1 MLLSVFFIALAQHGR
16 GCYNNDNIDRKRAF
30 PVTNADLH
38 YKKMTETPVAALI
51 LRLGIPTTISMLIT
65 SIYNMAD
72 TYFVGTLGES
82 AQAATGV
89 LFTLQTLIQGVA
101 FMLGQGSGSFVSREL
116 ADKNVDGASTYV
128 SSAFFVGGI
137 FGVTVLLAGMPF
149 LAPLVRFLGST
160 ETILPY
166 AMDYAFWVLVSCPFI
181 VCSMILNNA
190 LRFEGKAFYAMF
202 GLTTGGILNIF
213 GDWLLV
219 RKLGLGVYGAGLA
232 TAVSQMIS
240 FFILLFMFR
249 KMAQSRI
256 SFRCVSRSIRLYF
269 SIVRVGLPSLIRQSL
284 NAVTSGVLNNLTK
297 AFGDAAIAAM
307 SVVSRYAMFLM
318 CVGLGMGQGF
328 QPVASFNY
336 RARKFDRVKKGLVF
350 LILFAITVIGGAS
363 GVSIFLAPQIVQLFQ
378 KAPEV
383 IEIGAPALR
392 NYAFGMMFMSLSV
405 PVNMLYQSI
414 QKPTISS
421 ILSMIRS
428 GAVTIPILLIG
439 VPLFGLPVIQTA
451 QPIADVIAG
460 CISIPFII
468 DFLRKD
474 HEKE

>member
-1 MLLSVFFIALAQHGR
+1 M
-16 GCYNNDNIDRKRAF
+16 
-30 PVTNADLH
+30 TNADLH
-38 YKKMTETPVAALI
+38 YKKMTETPVAALV
-51 LRLGIPTTISMLIT
+51 LRLGVPTTISMLIT

-72 TYFVGTLGES
+72 TYFVGSLGES

-89 LFTLQTLIQGVA
+89 LFTLQTLIQGIA
-101 FMLGQGSGSFVSREL
+101 FMLGQGSGSYISREL
-116 ADKNVDGASTYV
+116 ADKNVDSASTYV
-128 SSAFFVGGI
+128 SSAFFIGAV
-137 FGVTVLLAGMPF
+137 FGTAVLLVGMPF
-149 LAPLVRFLGST
+149 LAPLVRMLGST
-160 ETILPY
+160 ETILPH
-166 AMDYAFWVLVSCPFI
+166 AMDYGMWVLIGCPFVI
-181 VCSMILNNA
+181 CSMILNNA

-202 GLTTGGILNIF
+202 GITTGGILNIF

-219 RKLGLGVYGAGLA
+219 TKLGMGVYGAGLA
-232 TAVSQMIS
+232 TFVSQFIS
-240 FFILLFMFR
+240 FAILLFMFW
-249 KMAQSRI
+249 KMAQSKIAFRYI
-256 SFRCVSRSIRLYF
+256 SRRVSLYF
-269 SIVRVGLPSLIRQSL
+269 SIFRVGLPSLIRQSL

-336 RARKFDRVKKGLVF
+336 RAGKFDRVKKGLVF
-350 LILFAITVIGGAS
+350 LMIFALVVIGGAS
-363 GVSIFLAPQIVQLFQ
+363 TASIFLAPQIIQIFQ
-378 KAPEV
+378 KSPDVVAV
-383 IEIGAPALR
+383 GTTALR
-392 NYAFGMMFMSLSV
+392 NYAFGMIFMSFSV

-421 ILSMIRS
+421 VLSMIRS

-439 VPLFGLPVIQTA
+439 VPLLGLPVIQTA

-460 CISIPFII
+460 CISIPFIL

-474 HEKE
+474 HEK

>member
-1 MLLSVFFIALAQHGR
+1 M
-16 GCYNNDNIDRKRAF
+16 
-30 PVTNADLH
+30 TNADLH
-38 YKKMTETPVAALI
+38 YRKMTETPVATLI

-101 FMLGQGSGSFVSREL
+101 FMLGQGSGSFISREL
-116 ADKNVDGASTYV
+116 ADKNVDNASTYV
-128 SSAFFVGGI
+128 SSAFFLGAA
-137 FGVTVLLAGMPF
+137 FGLIVLVVGMPF
-149 LAPLVRFLGST
+149 LVPLVRLLGST
-160 ETILPY
+160 DTILPH
-166 AMDYAFWVLVSCPFI
+166 AMDYAMWVLLGCPFVI
-181 VCSMILNNA
+181 CSMILNNA

-202 GLTTGGILNIF
+202 GITTGGILNIF

-219 RKLGLGVYGAGLA
+219 SKLGLGVFGAGMA
-232 TAVSQMIS
+232 TAVSQFTS
-240 FFILLFMFR
+240 FCILLFMFR

-256 SFRCVSRSIRLYF
+256 SWRCVSKNIRLYF
-269 SIVRVGLPSLIRQSL
+269 SIFRVGLPSLIRQSL

-336 RARKFDRVKKGLVF
+336 RAKKFDRVKKGLIF
-350 LILFAITVIGGAS
+350 LMIFALIVIGGAS
-363 GVSIFLAPQIVQLFQ
+363 TISIFLASDIIQIFQ
-378 KAPEV
+378 KVPEV
-383 IEIGAPALR
+383 VAVGTTALR
-392 NYAFGMMFMSLSV
+392 NYAFGMIFMSFSV

-421 ILSMIRS
+421 VLSMIRS

-439 VPLFGLPVIQTA
+439 VPLLGLPVIQTA

-468 DFLRKD
+468 DFLQKD
-474 HEKE
+474 HNQ

>member
-1 MLLSVFFIALAQHGR
+1 M
-16 GCYNNDNIDRKRAF
+16 
-30 PVTNADLH
+30 TNADLH
-38 YKKMTETPVAALI
+38 YKKMTETPVAALV

-101 FMLGQGSGSFVSREL
+101 FMLGQGSGSFISREL
-116 ADKNVDGASTYV
+116 ADKNIDKASTYI
-128 SSAFFVGGI
+128 SSGFFTGAV
-137 FGVTVLLAGMPF
+137 FGLSVLLIGLPF
-149 LAPLVRFLGST
+149 LAPIVRLLGST
-160 ETILPY
+160 ETILPH
-166 AMDYAFWVLVSCPFI
+166 AMDYGIWVLIGCPFVI
-181 VCSMILNNA
+181 LSMILNNA

-202 GLTTGGILNIF
+202 GITTGGILNIF

-219 RKLGLGVYGAGLA
+219 IKLDMGVFGAGMA
-232 TAVSQMIS
+232 TAISQFIS
-240 FFILLFMFR
+240 FSILLYMFR

-256 SFRCVSRSIRLYF
+256 SFRFVSKNVRLYL
-269 SIVRVGLPSLIRQSL
+269 SIFRVGLPSLIRQSL
-284 NAVTSGVLNNLTK
+284 NAVTTGVLNNLTK

-336 RARKFDRVKKGLVF
+336 RARKFDRVKNGLVF
-350 LILFAITVIGGAS
+350 LMIFALVVIGGAS
-363 GVSIFLAPQIVQLFQ
+363 TVSIFMAPQIIQIFQ

-383 IEIGAPALR
+383 VEVGTTALR
-392 NYAFGMMFMSLSV
+392 NYAFGMIFMSFSV

-439 VPLFGLPVIQTA
+439 VPLLGLPVIQTA

-474 HEKE
+474 HNK

>member
-1 MLLSVFFIALAQHGR
+1 
-16 GCYNNDNIDRKRAF
+16 
-30 PVTNADLH
+30 
-38 YKKMTETPVAALI
+38 MTETPVAALV

-101 FMLGQGSGSFVSREL
+101 FMLGQGSGSFISREL
-116 ADKNVDGASTYV
+116 ADKNIDKASTYI
-128 SSAFFVGGI
+128 SSGFFTGAV
-137 FGVTVLLAGMPF
+137 FGLSVLLIGLPF
-149 LAPLVRFLGST
+149 LAPIVRLLGST
-160 ETILPY
+160 ETILPH
-166 AMDYAFWVLVSCPFI
+166 AMDYGIWVLIGCPFVI
-181 VCSMILNNA
+181 LSMILNNA

-202 GLTTGGILNIF
+202 GITTGGILNIF

-219 RKLGLGVYGAGLA
+219 IKLDMGVFGAGMA
-232 TAVSQMIS
+232 TAISQFIS
-240 FFILLFMFR
+240 FSILLYMFR

-256 SFRCVSRSIRLYF
+256 SFRFVSKNVRLYL
-269 SIVRVGLPSLIRQSL
+269 SIFRVGLPSLIRQSL
-284 NAVTSGVLNNLTK
+284 NAVTTGVLNNLTK

-350 LILFAITVIGGAS
+350 LMIFALVVIGGAS
-363 GVSIFLAPQIVQLFQ
+363 TVSIFVAPQIIQIFQ

-383 IEIGAPALR
+383 VEVGTTALR
-392 NYAFGMMFMSLSV
+392 NYAFGMIFMSFSV

-439 VPLFGLPVIQTA
+439 VPLLGLPVIQTA

-474 HEKE
+474 HNN

>member
-1 MLLSVFFIALAQHGR
+1 M
-16 GCYNNDNIDRKRAF
+16 
-30 PVTNADLH
+30 TNADLH
-38 YKKMTETPVAALI
+38 YKKMTETPVAALV

-101 FMLGQGSGSFVSREL
+101 FMLGQGSGSFISREL
-116 ADKNVDGASTYV
+116 ADKNIDKASTYI
-128 SSAFFVGGI
+128 SSGFFTGAV
-137 FGVTVLLAGMPF
+137 FGLSVLLIGLPF
-149 LAPLVRFLGST
+149 LAPIVRLLGST
-160 ETILPY
+160 ETILPH
-166 AMDYAFWVLVSCPFI
+166 AMDYGIWVLIGCPFVI
-181 VCSMILNNA
+181 LSMILNNA

-202 GLTTGGILNIF
+202 GITTGGILNIF

-219 RKLGLGVYGAGLA
+219 IKLDMGVFGAGMA
-232 TAVSQMIS
+232 TAISQFIS
-240 FFILLFMFR
+240 FSILLYMFR

-256 SFRCVSRSIRLYF
+256 SFRFVSKNVRLYL
-269 SIVRVGLPSLIRQSL
+269 SIFRVGLPSLIRQSL
-284 NAVTSGVLNNLTK
+284 NAVTTGVLNNLTK

-350 LILFAITVIGGAS
+350 LMIFALVVIGGAS
-363 GVSIFLAPQIVQLFQ
+363 TVSIFVAPQIIQIFQ

-383 IEIGAPALR
+383 VEVGTTALR
-392 NYAFGMMFMSLSV
+392 NYAFGMIFMSFSV

-439 VPLFGLPVIQTA
+439 VPLLGLPVIQTA

-474 HEKE
+474 HNN

>member
-1 MLLSVFFIALAQHGR
+1 M
-16 GCYNNDNIDRKRAF
+16 
-30 PVTNADLH
+30 TNADLH
-38 YKKMTETPVAALI
+38 YKKMTETPVAMLI

-101 FMLGQGSGSFVSREL
+101 FMLGQGCGSFISREL
-116 ADKNVDGASTYV
+116 ADKNAEGASTYV

-137 FGVTVLLAGMPF
+137 FGVSVLLIGMPF
-149 LAPLVRFLGST
+149 LAPLVRLLGST
-160 ETILPY
+160 ETILPH
-166 AMDYAFWVLVSCPFI
+166 AMDYAFWVLIACPFI

-219 RKLGLGVYGAGLA
+219 MKLNMGVFGAGMA
-232 TAVSQMIS
+232 TAFSQMIS

-249 KMAQSRI
+249 KMAQSTI
-256 SFRCVSRSIRLYF
+256 SLRFISRNIKLYF
-269 SIVRVGLPSLIRQSL
+269 SIFRVGLPSLIRQSL
-284 NAVTSGVLNNLTK
+284 NAVTTGILNNLTK
-297 AFGDAAIAAM
+297 PFGDAAIAAM

-350 LILFAITVIGGAS
+350 LMVFALTVIGGAS
-363 GVSIFLAPQIVQLFQ
+363 TISIFLAPEIISIFQ

-383 IEIGAPALR
+383 IEVGTPALR
-392 NYAFGMMFMSLSV
+392 NYAIGMIFMSFSV

-439 VPLFGLPVIQTA
+439 VPLLGLPVIQTA
-451 QPIADVIAG
+451 QPIADVLAG
-460 CISIPFII
+460 CISIPFILH
-468 DFLRKD
+468 FLRKNHD
-474 HEKE
+474 E

>member
-1 MLLSVFFIALAQHGR
+1 M
-16 GCYNNDNIDRKRAF
+16 
-30 PVTNADLH
+30 TNADLH

-72 TYFVGTLGES
+72 TYFVGTLSES

-101 FMLGQGSGSFVSREL
+101 FMLGQGSGSFISREL
-116 ADKNVDGASTYV
+116 ADRNADSASVYV
-128 SSAFFVGGI
+128 SSAFFTGGI
-137 FGVTVLLAGMPF
+137 FGLAVLLVGMPF

-166 AMDYAFWVLVSCPFI
+166 AMDYAMWVLISCPFV

-219 RKLGLGVYGAGLA
+219 MKLNMGVYGAGMA
-232 TAVSQMIS
+232 TAISQMVS
-240 FFILLFMFR
+240 FCILLFMFR
-249 KMAQSRI
+249 KKAQSKITLR
-256 SFRCVSRSIRLYF
+256 FVSRNIKLYF
-269 SIVRVGLPSLIRQSL
+269 SIFRVGLPSLIRQSL
-284 NAVTSGVLNNLTK
+284 NAVTTGILNNLTK
-297 AFGDAAIAAM
+297 PFGDAAIAAM

-336 RARKFDRVKKGLVF
+336 RAQKYDRVKKGLVF
-350 LILFAITVIGGAS
+350 LMIFALIVIGGVS
-363 GVSIFLAPQIVQLFQ
+363 TVSIFLAPEVISIFQ

-383 IEIGAPALR
+383 IEVGGSALR
-392 NYAFGMMFMSLSV
+392 NYAFGMIFTSFSV

-439 VPLFGLPVIQTA
+439 VPLLGLPVIQTA
-451 QPIADVIAG
+451 QPIADVLAG
-460 CISIPFII
+460 CISVPFILS
-468 DFLRKD
+468 FLRKK
-474 HEKE
+474 HEG

>member
-1 MLLSVFFIALAQHGR
+1 MFFIAYIEFIISQ
-16 GCYNNDNIDRKRAF
+16 CYNKQKRKEGISL
-30 PVTNADLH
+30 TNAELH
-38 YKKMTETPVAALI
+38 YKKMTETPVATLI

-89 LFTLQTLIQGVA
+89 LFTLQTMIQGVA
-101 FMLGQGSGSFVSREL
+101 FMLGQGSGSFISREL
-116 ADKNVDGASTYV
+116 ADKNVDKASTYI
-128 SSAFFVGGI
+128 SSGFFTGALFGI
-137 FGVTVLLAGMPF
+137 SVLLIGFPF
-149 LAPLVRFLGST
+149 LAPIVRLLGST
-160 ETILPY
+160 ETILPH
-166 AMDYAFWVLVSCPFI
+166 AMDYGMWVLIGCPFVI
-181 VCSMILNNA
+181 CSMILNNA

-202 GLTTGGILNIF
+202 GITTGGLLNIF

-219 RKLGLGVYGAGLA
+219 KQLGMGVYGAGLA
-232 TAVSQMIS
+232 TAVSQFIS
-240 FFILLFMFR
+240 FSILLYMFR

-256 SFRCVSRSIRLYF
+256 SFRFISKSICLYL
-269 SIVRVGLPSLIRQSL
+269 SIFRVGLPSLIRQSL

-350 LILFAITVIGGAS
+350 LMIFALVVIGGAS
-363 GVSIFLAPQIVQLFQ
+363 TVSIFLAPEIIQIFQ

-383 IEIGAPALR
+383 VAVGTTTLQR
-392 NYAFGMMFMSLSV
+392 YAFGMIFMSFSV

-439 VPLFGLPVIQTA
+439 VPLLGLPVIQTA

-460 CISIPFII
+460 CISIPFIL

-474 HEKE
+474 HSK

>member
-1 MLLSVFFIALAQHGR
+1 MT
-16 GCYNNDNIDRKRAF
+16 D
-30 PVTNADLH
+30 ADLH
-38 YKKMTETPVAALI
+38 YKKMTETPVAALV

-89 LFTLQTLIQGVA
+89 LFTLQTMIQGVS
-101 FMLGQGSGSFVSREL
+101 FMLGQGCGSYIAREL
-116 ADKNVDGASTYV
+116 ADRNPDGASMYV
-128 SSAFFVGGI
+128 SSAFFTGGV
-137 FGVTVLLAGMPF
+137 FGLAVMLLGMPF
-149 LAPLVRFLGST
+149 LAPLVRLLGST
-160 ETILPY
+160 ETILPH
-166 AMDYAFWVLVSCPFI
+166 AMDYAMWVLLACPFV

-232 TAVSQMIS
+232 TAVSQFVS
-240 FFILLFMFR
+240 FSILLFMFL

-256 SFRCVSRSIRLYF
+256 SLKFVSRKVGTYLSIF
-269 SIVRVGLPSLIRQSL
+269 RVGLPSLIRQSL

-350 LILFAITVIGGAS
+350 LMIFALIVIGGAS
-363 GVSIFLAPQIVQLFQ
+363 AVSIFLAPQIVSIFQ

-383 IEIGAPALR
+383 IAVGTPALR
-392 NYAFGMMFMSLSV
+392 NYAIGMIFMSFSV

-421 ILSMIRS
+421 VLSMIRS

-451 QPIADVIAG
+451 QPIADVLAG

-468 DFLRKD
+468 HFLRKN
-474 HEKE
+474 HEE

>member
-1 MLLSVFFIALAQHGR
+1 M
-16 GCYNNDNIDRKRAF
+16 
-30 PVTNADLH
+30 TNADLH
-38 YKKMTETPVAALI
+38 YKKMTETPVAALV

-101 FMLGQGSGSFVSREL
+101 FMLGQGCGSYVSREL
-116 ADKNVDGASTYV
+116 ADKNTEGASSFV
-128 SSAFFVGGI
+128 SSAFFAGGI
-137 FGVTVLLAGMPF
+137 FGISVLLLGMPF

-160 ETILPY
+160 ETILPH
-166 AMDYAFWVLVSCPFI
+166 AMDYGMWVLISCPFV

-219 RKLGLGVYGAGLA
+219 YKFHMGVFGAGLA
-232 TAVSQMIS
+232 TAVSQMVS

-256 SFRCVSRSIRLYF
+256 SLRFVSRKASMYF
-269 SIVRVGLPSLIRQSL
+269 SIFRVGLPSLIRQSL
-284 NAVTSGVLNNLTK
+284 NAVTTGILNNLTK

-336 RARKFDRVKKGLVF
+336 RAGKYDRVKKGLIF
-350 LILFAITVIGGAS
+350 LIIFALIVIGGAS
-363 GVSIFLAPQIVQLFQ
+363 TVSIFFAPGIVSIFQ

-383 IEIGAPALR
+383 IEIGAPALQR
-392 NYAFGMMFMSLSV
+392 YAVGMIFMAFSV

-421 ILSMIRS
+421 VLSMIRS

-451 QPIADVIAG
+451 QPIADVLAG

-468 DFLRKD
+468 HFLRKN
-474 HEKE
+474 HEE

>member
-1 MLLSVFFIALAQHGR
+1 M
-16 GCYNNDNIDRKRAF
+16 
-30 PVTNADLH
+30 TNADLH

-101 FMLGQGSGSFVSREL
+101 FMLGHGCGSYISREL
-116 ADKNVDGASTYV
+116 ADKNADGASEYV
-128 SSAFFVGGI
+128 SSAFFAGTI
-137 FGVTVLLAGMPF
+137 FSLIVLIAGMPF
-149 LAPLVRFLGST
+149 RAQLSRFLGST
-160 ETILPY
+160 ETILPH
-166 AMDYAFWVLVSCPFI
+166 AMDYAFWVLVSCPFV
-181 VCSMILNNA
+181 VCSMVLNNA

-202 GLTTGGILNIF
+202 GLTAGGILNII

-219 RKLGLGVYGAGLA
+219 VKMNMGVYGAGMA

-240 FFILLFMFR
+240 FFILLFMFV

-256 SFRCVSRSIRLYF
+256 SVRFISRKLSVYLSIL
-269 SIVRVGLPSLIRQSL
+269 RVGFPSLIRQSL
-284 NAVTSGVLNNLTK
+284 NAVTTGILNNLTK

-307 SVVSRYAMFLM
+307 SVGSRYSMFLM

-328 QPVASFNY
+328 QPVAAFNY
-336 RARKFDRVKKGLVF
+336 RAQKYDRVKKGLVF
-350 LILFAITVIGGAS
+350 LMIFALIVIGGAS
-363 GVSIFLAPQIVQLFQ
+363 TVSIFLAPQVISIFQ

-383 IEIGAPALR
+383 IEVGVPALR
-392 NYAFGMMFMSLSV
+392 NYAFGMIFMSFSV

-428 GAVTIPILLIG
+428 GAVTIPNLLIG

-451 QPIADVIAG
+451 QPIADVLAG
-460 CISIPFII
+460 CISIPFILH
-468 DFLRKD
+468 FLRKN
-474 HEKE
+474 HAQ